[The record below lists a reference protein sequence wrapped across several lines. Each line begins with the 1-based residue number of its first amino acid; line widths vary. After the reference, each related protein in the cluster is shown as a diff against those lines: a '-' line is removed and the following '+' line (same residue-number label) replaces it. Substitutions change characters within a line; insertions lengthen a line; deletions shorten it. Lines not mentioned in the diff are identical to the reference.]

1 MVKPGAPHAPPLSDT
16 TIATP
21 ISKPYPASCSPQ
33 PSTPTLKRAPL
44 FLFVFPVELARLLW
58 QIYNSGVK
66 VFRQQQI
73 NLTPPP
79 PPPPPPH
86 ASPSPDKKTH
96 SEHPPCTAPTQH
108 TAETPLQPFRHH
120 FLLCVKCFFKEYGLC
135 LWAPTNM
142 WEDAG
147 ICVFWRKSVC
157 VCVCTHTGIYMFCS
171 FAWDKKNIG
180 HCFSDWAAARHRLFF
195 SSYFYIFM
203 SVYFSFTVIQRWC

>member
-96 SEHPPCTAPTQH
+96 SEHPPCAAPTQH

-147 ICVFWRKSVC
+147 ICVFWRKSVYWNIHVLQFC
-157 VCVCTHTGIYMFCS
+157 VRQKEYRTLFFRLSSCS
-171 FAWDKKNIG
+171 
-180 HCFSDWAAARHRLFF
+180 SSSFF